1 MKSTWKIINLTTFAA
16 NFPIDLVSLFGT
28 FMRLTHKNYLVGTM
42 WTAAS
47 GLVSSSCPSPVR
59 TRLCAGSRAP
69 WTRPTGHST
78 TGRGHTPVRH
88 TASDYVLSLVVP
100 DSSIFG
106 SGSSFNALFFC
117 LNIAPFLSP
126 SISWHPIVPWGL
138 GMPINRK
145 RKHWSDIES
154 EKDNYIYCFTQQL

>member
-1 MKSTWKIINLTTFAA
+1 MENNKSHNVRCKFSYRSCFIVWYFYEVNTQKLPCRNYVDCCKWFGEFILSKSCENTIVCWKPGTLDPA
-16 NFPIDLVSLFGT
+16 NRPLDNRQGA
-28 FMRLTHKNYLVGTM
+28 H
-42 WTAAS
+42 A
-47 GLVSSSCPSPVR
+47 CPPYCL
-59 TRLCAGSRAP
+59 RLCP
-69 WTRPTGHST
+69 E
-78 TGRGHTPVRH
+78 
-88 TASDYVLSLVVP
+88 LVP

-126 SISWHPIVPWGL
+126 SISWHSIVPWGL

>member
-1 MKSTWKIINLTTFAA
+1 MIFYRLQSDGENEKIPPLSKKINTVRVPLCVNFRLKSTWKIINITTFAA

-88 TASDYVLSLVVP
+88 TASDYVLS
-100 DSSIFG
+100 
-106 SGSSFNALFFC
+106 
-117 LNIAPFLSP
+117 
-126 SISWHPIVPWGL
+126 
-138 GMPINRK
+138 
-145 RKHWSDIES
+145 
-154 EKDNYIYCFTQQL
+154 